1 MKHTGLVL
9 VLTLALAACNPA
21 PSKQAPSDSA
31 SDAAPAATGTT
42 PPPSEGATALL
53 DSLSNPR
60 QKGRYAPRDECAE
73 QPGATEFRHQLAA
86 AVAKGDAQAIAALAS
101 PNVKL
106 GFGGDDGKARFLE
119 RLQDPDGE
127 LMAELR
133 QVLPLGCAV
142 NPEGNLTMPW
152 YFAEDMGDIDT
163 YAAMIV
169 TGEDVPLYTR
179 ADAASPAKQRLSWDA
194 VELRG
199 GLFPDRAFQRV
210 RTNDGTEGFV
220 ATGKLRSLLDYR
232 LLVSRENGAWKITA
246 IVSGD

>member
-1 MKHTGLVL
+1 MKHPGLVL
-9 VLTLALAACNPA
+9 VLTLALVACNSA
-21 PSKQAPSDSA
+21 PSKQAPTEGA
-31 SDAAPAATGTT
+31 SEAAATPTGAAPA
-42 PPPSEGATALL
+42 PEDATALL
-53 DSLSNPR
+53 DSLYNPR
-60 QKGRYAPRDECAE
+60 QKGRYAPRDECANE
-73 QPGATEFRHQLAA
+73 AGAAEFRRQLAA

-101 PNVKL
+101 PNIKL

-127 LMAELR
+127 LIAELR

-169 TGEDVPLYTR
+169 MGEDVALYTK
-179 ADAASPAKQRLSWDA
+179 ADAASPVRQRLSWDA

-210 RTNDGTEGFV
+210 RTSDGTEGFV

-232 LLVSRENGAWKITA
+232 LLASREGGAWKITA